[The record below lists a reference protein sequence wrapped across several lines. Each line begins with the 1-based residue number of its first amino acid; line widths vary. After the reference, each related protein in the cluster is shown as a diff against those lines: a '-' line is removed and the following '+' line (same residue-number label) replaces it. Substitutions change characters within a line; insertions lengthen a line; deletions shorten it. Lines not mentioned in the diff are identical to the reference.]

1 MNLKDTIV
9 ALATPA
15 GAGAIA
21 VIRVS
26 GTDAVSIVAPLFR
39 AKSKKDL
46 ANEPSHTLHLGN
58 IVDEKRIL
66 DEVLVSIFHGPRS
79 YTGENTIEISCHG
92 SPYIQQE
99 IIQLLVRKGC
109 RSAEAGEFTLR
120 SFLNG
125 KMDLSQA
132 EAVADLISSEN
143 QASHQLAMQQMRGG
157 FSNEIKK
164 LREELLNFASL
175 IELELD
181 FAEEDVE
188 FANRDQF
195 SQLVMRIQKVL
206 QKLVDSFS
214 VGNVIKNGIPVA
226 IVGEPNVG
234 KSTLLNALL
243 NEERAIVSEI
253 AGTTRDTIEDEI
265 SIGGIGFRFI
275 DTAGIRET
283 EDVVESIGIKRTFEK
298 ISQAQVVLYLFDT
311 SRLRHPEINTEVH
324 PTRHPELVSRSN
336 SSKESAG
343 PTLEQVKVEIGKI
356 RNQFPQKPLLILANK
371 IDQLT
376 DKEVDFLRSQV
387 SDLMSISAKT
397 GEGVEELQNK
407 LLEFVNTGEL
417 RNNNTIVTN
426 SRHYN
431 ALLQA
436 LEEINKVQE
445 GLNANLSGDL
455 LAIDIRQALYHFGE
469 ITGEITNDDL
479 LGNIFANFCIG
490 K

>member
-1 MNLKDTIV
+1 MKLNDTIV
-9 ALATPA
+9 ALATPS

-26 GTDAVSIVAPLFR
+26 GAGAVKLVDPIFKARSGKSILKA
-39 AKSKKDL
+39 
-46 ANEPSHTLHLGN
+46 PSHTLHLGN
-58 IVDEKRIL
+58 IIDEKRIL
-66 DEVLVSIFHGPRS
+66 DEVLVSVFHSPKS
-79 YTGENTIEISCHG
+79 YTGEDTIEISCHG
-92 SPYIQQE
+92 SKFIQQE
-99 IIQLLVRKGC
+99 IIQLLIKKGC
-109 RSAEAGEFTLR
+109 RAAEAGEFTLR
-120 SFLNG
+120 AFLNG

-143 QASHQLAMQQMRGG
+143 AASHQLAMQQMRGG
-157 FSNEIKK
+157 FSSEIQK
-164 LREELLNFASL
+164 LRQELLDFASL

-188 FANRDQF
+188 FANREEF
-195 SQLVMRIQKVL
+195 SRLISRIENVL
-206 QKLVDSFS
+206 KKLIDSFA
-214 VGNVIKNGIPVA
+214 VGNVLKKGIPIA

-243 NEERAIVSEI
+243 NEERAIVSEV
-253 AGTTRDTIEDEI
+253 AGTTRDSIEDEI

-298 ISQAQVVLYLFDT
+298 ISQAQVVIFLLDAEKFKAQG
-311 SRLRHPEINTEVH
+311 
-324 PTRHPELVSRSN
+324 
-336 SSKESAG
+336 SKF
-343 PTLEQVKVEIGKI
+343 KVEIEKI
-356 RNQFPQKPLLILANK
+356 KNQFPQKPLIIVANK
-371 IDQLT
+371 IDRLSESQIRQLNVT
-376 DKEVDFLRSQV
+376 LSGVEESHYLS
-387 SDLMSISAKT
+387 LSART
-397 GEGVEELQNK
+397 GEGVEELKDK
-407 LLEFVNTGEL
+407 LLQFVNTGEL

-431 ALLQA
+431 ALLSA
-436 LEEINKVQE
+436 LEEINRVRE
-445 GLNANLSGDL
+445 GLNNNLSGDL
-455 LAIDIRQALYHFGE
+455 LAIDIRQALHHFGE